1 MITQKLTAFLAL
13 AALFMAPGGASGT
26 NTADVMPRLI
36 PLTDFFRN
44 PETAGFTI
52 SPDGE
57 HIAFMK
63 PWEKRMNVYVRKVGE
78 RAETRLTG
86 ARERDIAG
94 YAWANNHRILYVQ
107 DTGGDENYRLYAI
120 DVDGSGYKEL
130 TPFEGVRAGIVDALE
145 DNDAEMLISLNRLD
159 SKVFDVYRINITT
172 GALALVAENP
182 GNVSEWLADNDGRLR
197 VAVTT
202 DGVQSSLLYRESEKD
217 PFRTVA
223 TTDFK
228 NTLDPLFFTFDN
240 QKLYVASNL
249 GRDKTA
255 IYLYDVSAGRLLDLV
270 FEHPEVDV
278 SGLLRSKA
286 RKAITGVAF
295 TTDKPHYRFF
305 DPERRQLQE
314 ALEARLPGRRVAVTG
329 MSRDERRV
337 IVRTFSDKY
346 LGACY
351 LYEPSSGRLEKLAE
365 LSPWLN
371 EAQMADV
378 QPIRFTSR
386 DGLTLHGY
394 LTLPKGVTPANRPI
408 VVNPHGGPWARDVWG
423 FDPETQFLANRGV
436 GVLQINFRGSTGYG
450 KAFWE
455 AGFKQWGGKM
465 QDDISDGVQWL
476 IRQGIAD
483 PKRIGI
489 YGASY
494 GGYAALAGLAFT
506 PELYACGIDYV
517 GVSNIFTLLETLPPY
532 WELGR
537 RMMYE
542 MIGDPVKDEALL
554 KQVSP
559 VFHAARIR
567 APLLVAQGAND
578 PRVKKAESDQI
589 VQALRQRGVAVEYI
603 VKENEGH
610 GFRNEENRFEFYRR
624 VEGFLARHLGSRA
637 ESLPPA

>member
-1 MITQKLTAFLAL
+1 
-13 AALFMAPGGASGT
+13 
-26 NTADVMPRLI
+26 
-36 PLTDFFRN
+36 
-44 PETAGFTI
+44 
-52 SPDGE
+52 
-57 HIAFMK
+57 
-63 PWEKRMNVYVRKVGE
+63 
-78 RAETRLTG
+78 
-86 ARERDIAG
+86 
-94 YAWANNHRILYVQ
+94 
-107 DTGGDENYRLYAI
+107 
-120 DVDGSGYKEL
+120 
-130 TPFEGVRAGIVDALE
+130 
-145 DNDAEMLISLNRLD
+145 
-159 SKVFDVYRINITT
+159 
-172 GALALVAENP
+172 
-182 GNVSEWLADNDGRLR
+182 

-202 DGVQSSLLYRESEKD
+202 DGVQSSLLYRETEKG
-217 PFRTVA
+217 PLRTVA

-255 IYLYDVSAGRLLDLV
+255 IYLYDVGAGRLLDLV

-286 RKAITGVAF
+286 RQAITGVAF

-337 IVRTFSDKY
+337 IVRTFSDKS

-371 EAQMADV
+371 EAEMADV

-386 DGLTLHGY
+386 DGLTIHGY
-394 LTLPKGVTPANRPI
+394 LTLPKGVPPVNLPI

-450 KAFWE
+450 KSFWE

-494 GGYAALAGLAFT
+494 GGYATLAGLAFT
-506 PELYACGIDYV
+506 PDLYACGIDYV
-517 GVSNIFTLLETLPPY
+517 GVSNLFTLLETLPPY

-542 MIGDPVKDEALL
+542 MVGDPVKDEALL
-554 KQVSP
+554 RQVSP
-559 VFHAARIR
+559 VFHAARIQ

-589 VQALRQRGVAVEYI
+589 VQALRQRGVDVEYI

-610 GFRNEENRFEFYRR
+610 GFRNEENRFDFYRR
-624 VEGFLARHLGSRA
+624 MEGFLARHLGSRA
-637 ESLPPA
+637 ENLPPA

>member
-1 MITQKLTAFLAL
+1 MILNKWTTILTL
-13 AALFMAPGGASGT
+13 AALFTLPGVSVSATDAG
-26 NTADVMPRLI
+26 VRPRLI

-44 PETAGFTI
+44 PETALYTI

-57 HIAFMK
+57 HIAFLK
-63 PWEKRMNVYVRKVGE
+63 PWENRLNVYVREVGAQTE
-78 RAETRLTG
+78 IRLTG
-86 ARERDIAG
+86 AHERDIAG
-94 YAWANNHRILYVQ
+94 YAWANNNRIVYAQ
-107 DTGGDENYRLYAI
+107 DTGGNENYRLNAVNI
-120 DVDGSGYKEL
+120 DGSGFREL
-130 TPFEGVRAGIVDALE
+130 TPFAGVRAGIVDPLE
-145 DNDAEMLISLNRLD
+145 DNDAEMLISLNQRD
-159 SKVFDVYRINITT
+159 RKVFDVYRINIYT
-172 GALALVAENP
+172 GAMDLVAQNP
-182 GNVSEWLADNDGRLR
+182 GNVSEWLTDNDGHLR

-202 DGVQSSLLYRESEKD
+202 DGVRSSLLYRETEKD
-217 PFRTVA
+217 PFQTKA

-228 NTLDPLFFTFDN
+228 ETLDPLFFTFDN
-240 QKLYVASNL
+240 HRLYVASNL

-255 IYLYDVSAGRLLDLV
+255 IYLYDIKQGKLLDLV
-270 FEHPEVDV
+270 YEHPEVDV
-278 SGLLRSKA
+278 SDLLRSKA
-286 RKAITGVAF
+286 RKVITGVAF
-295 TTDKPHYRFF
+295 TTDKPRYEFF

-314 ALEARLPGRRVAVTG
+314 ALESRLPGQRVAVTG

-337 IVRTFSDKY
+337 IVRTYSDKS

-351 LYEPSSGRLEKLAE
+351 LYESSSGQLEKLAE

-371 EAQMADV
+371 EAEMADV
-378 QPIRFTSR
+378 RPVRFTAR
-386 DGLTLHGY
+386 DGLTIHGY
-394 LTLPKGVTPANRPI
+394 LTLPKDARPINLPI

-450 KAFWE
+450 RSFWE

-465 QDDISDGVQWL
+465 QDDISDSVHWL
-476 IRQGIAD
+476 VRQGIAD
-483 PKRIGI
+483 PQRIAI

-506 PELYACGIDYV
+506 PDLYACGIDYV

-542 MIGDPVKDEALL
+542 MIGDPVKDRKLL
-554 KQVSP
+554 EQVSP
-559 VFHAARIR
+559 VFHADRIQ

-578 PRVKKAESDQI
+578 PRVKKTESDQI

-603 VKENEGH
+603 IKDNEGH
-610 GFRNEENRFEFYRR
+610 GFHNEENRFDFYRR
-624 VEGFLARHLGSRA
+624 MESFLARHLGSRA
-637 ESLPPA
+637 ENPSAA

>member
-1 MITQKLTAFLAL
+1 MITPKLTACLTL
-13 AALFMAPGGASGT
+13 AALFIAPGFSSATRPGA
-26 NTADVMPRLI
+26 VQPRLI

-44 PETAGFTI
+44 PETANYTI
-52 SPDGE
+52 SPDGA
-57 HIAFMK
+57 HIGFMR
-63 PWEKRMNVYVRKVGE
+63 PWENRMNVFVRKVGE
-78 RAETRLTG
+78 QAEARLTG

-94 YAWANNHRILYVQ
+94 YAWANTRRIVYVQ
-107 DTGGDENYRLYAI
+107 DSGGDENYRLFAVNI
-120 DVDGSGYKEL
+120 DGSGLKEL
-130 TPFEGVRAGIVDALE
+130 TPFEGVRAGIVDPLE
-145 DNDAEMLISLNRLD
+145 DNDAEMLIRLNRRD
-159 SKVFDVYRINITT
+159 RKVFDVYRINIYT
-172 GALALVAENP
+172 GAMELIAENP

-202 DGVQSSLLYRESEKD
+202 DGVQSSLLYRETEED

-228 NTLDPLFFTFDN
+228 NTLEPLFFTFDN

-255 IYLYDVSAGRLLDLV
+255 IYLYDVGAGRLLDLV
-270 FEHPEVDV
+270 FEHSEVDV

-295 TTDKPHYRFF
+295 TTDKTHYRFF

-314 ALEARLPGRRVAVTG
+314 ALEARLPGRQVTVAG
-329 MSRDERRV
+329 MSRDERRM
-337 IVRTFSDKY
+337 IVRTFSDKS

-371 EAQMADV
+371 EAEMADV

-386 DGLTLHGY
+386 DGLTIHGY
-394 LTLPKGVTPANRPI
+394 LTLPKAASPVNLPI
-408 VVNPHGGPWARDVWG
+408 VVNPHGGPWSRDVWG

-450 KAFWE
+450 KAFWQ
-455 AGFKQWGGKM
+455 AGFKQWGGRM
-465 QDDISDGVQWL
+465 QDDISDGVRWL

-542 MIGDPVKDEALL
+542 MVGDPVKDEALL

-559 VFHAARIR
+559 VFHAARIQ

-589 VQALRQRGVAVEYI
+589 VQALRQRGVDVEYL

-610 GFRNEENRFEFYRR
+610 GFRNEENRFDFYRR
-624 VEGFLARHLGSRA
+624 MESFLARHLGSRA
-637 ESLPPA
+637 EDSPPA

>member
-1 MITQKLTAFLAL
+1 MIMKKLTAGLTLAVL
-13 AALFMAPGGASGT
+13 LTLPELSVGASAT
-26 NTADVMPRLI
+26 PVQPRLI

-44 PETAGFTI
+44 PETANHTI
-52 SPDGE
+52 SPDGV
-57 HIAFMK
+57 HIAYMR
-63 PWEKRMNVYVRKVGE
+63 PWENRMNVYVRKVGE
-78 RAETRLTG
+78 SAENRLTG

-94 YAWANNHRILYVQ
+94 FAWANNHRIVFVQ
-107 DTGGDENYRLYAI
+107 DTGGDENFRLYAVDI
-120 DVDGSGYKEL
+120 DGSGFTEL
-130 TPFEGVRAGIVDALE
+130 TPFDGVRAGIVDPLE
-145 DNDAEMLISLNRLD
+145 DNDAEMLISLNRRD
-159 SKVFDVYRINITT
+159 PKVFDVYRINIYT
-172 GALALVAENP
+172 GAMELIAENP
-182 GNVSEWLADNDGRLR
+182 GNVSGWLADNDGRLR

-202 DGVQSSLLYRESEKD
+202 DGVQSSLLYRETEKD

-249 GRDKTA
+249 GRDQTA
-255 IYLYDVSAGRLLDLV
+255 IYLYDVGTGRLLDLV

-286 RKAITGVAF
+286 RRVITGVAF

-305 DPERRQLQE
+305 DPQRRQLQE

-329 MSRDERRV
+329 MSRDERRM
-337 IVRTFSDKY
+337 IVRTFSDKS

-351 LYEPSSGRLEKLAE
+351 LYEPSSGRLEQLAE

-371 EAQMADV
+371 EAEMADV

-386 DGLTLHGY
+386 DGLTIHGY
-394 LTLPKGVTPANRPI
+394 LTLPKGLPPVNLPI

-450 KAFWE
+450 KSFWQ
-455 AGFKQWGGKM
+455 AGFKQWGGRM

-494 GGYAALAGLAFT
+494 GGYATLAGLAFT
-506 PELYACGIDYV
+506 PDLYACGIDYV
-517 GVSNIFTLLETLPPY
+517 GVSNLFTLLETLPPY

-542 MIGDPVKDEALL
+542 MVGDPEKDEALL

-559 VFHAARIR
+559 VFHAARIQ

-589 VQALRQRGVAVEYI
+589 VQALRQRGVDVEYI

-610 GFRNEENRFEFYRR
+610 GFRNEENRFDFYRR
-624 VEGFLARHLGSRA
+624 MEGFLARHLGSRA

>member
-1 MITQKLTAFLAL
+1 
-13 AALFMAPGGASGT
+13 
-26 NTADVMPRLI
+26 
-36 PLTDFFRN
+36 
-44 PETAGFTI
+44 
-52 SPDGE
+52 
-57 HIAFMK
+57 
-63 PWEKRMNVYVRKVGE
+63 
-78 RAETRLTG
+78 
-86 ARERDIAG
+86 
-94 YAWANNHRILYVQ
+94 
-107 DTGGDENYRLYAI
+107 
-120 DVDGSGYKEL
+120 
-130 TPFEGVRAGIVDALE
+130 
-145 DNDAEMLISLNRLD
+145 
-159 SKVFDVYRINITT
+159 
-172 GALALVAENP
+172 
-182 GNVSEWLADNDGRLR
+182 

-202 DGVQSSLLYRESEKD
+202 DGVQSSLLYRETEKD

-249 GRDKTA
+249 GRDKKA
-255 IYLYDVSAGRLLDLV
+255 IYFYDVGAGRLLDLV

-295 TTDKPHYRFF
+295 TTDKPQYRFF
-305 DPERRQLQE
+305 DSERRLLQE

-337 IVRTFSDKY
+337 IVRTFSDKS

-371 EAQMADV
+371 EAEMADV
-378 QPIRFTSR
+378 QPIRFTSG

-394 LTLPKGVTPANRPI
+394 LTLPKGVSPVNLPI

-465 QDDISDGVQWL
+465 QDDISDGVRWL
-476 IRQGIAD
+476 IQQGIAD
-483 PKRIGI
+483 PKRIAI

-537 RMMYE
+537 QMMYE
-542 MIGDPVKDEALL
+542 MVGDPVKDRELL

-559 VFHAARIR
+559 VFHADRIR

-589 VQALRQRGVAVEYI
+589 VQALRHRGVDVEYI
-603 VKENEGH
+603 VKDNEGH
-610 GFRNEENRFEFYRR
+610 GFHNEENRFEFYRR
-624 VEGFLARHLGSRA
+624 MESFLARHLGSRA